1 MMADPKAPASEFK
14 AKDFV
19 DRLNALGLMLSATR
33 FADGSI
39 RLNQW
44 RAVNYYEN
52 EAQIK
57 TIWSSA
63 MAASDSR
70 MHDITRY
77 VELIQ
82 GRARAL
88 HP

>member
-1 MMADPKAPASEFK
+1 MSDPTAPTSEFK

-19 DRLNALGLMLSATR
+19 DSLNALGLMLSATR

-44 RAVNYYEN
+44 RAMHYYEN
-52 EAQIK
+52 ENQIK
-57 TIWSSA
+57 SIWSNTVTGN
-63 MAASDSR
+63 DGR
-70 MHDITRY
+70 IHDIARY

-82 GRARAL
+82 GRARSL

>member
-1 MMADPKAPASEFK
+1 MFERKAPTSEFK
-14 AKDFV
+14 PKDFV
-19 DRLNALGLMLSATR
+19 DRLHALGLMLSATR

-44 RAVNYYEN
+44 RAMNYYEN

-57 TIWSSA
+57 NIWSETVSGNDA
-63 MAASDSR
+63 R
-70 MHDITRY
+70 VHDIARY
-77 VELIQ
+77 VELTQ
-82 GRARAL
+82 GRARSL

>member
-1 MMADPKAPASEFK
+1 MADPTAPTPEFK

-44 RAVNYYEN
+44 RAMSYYEN

-57 TIWSSA
+57 TIWS
-63 MAASDSR
+63 AAVTGNDAR
-70 MHDITRY
+70 IHDIARY

-82 GRARAL
+82 GRTRSL

>member
-1 MMADPKAPASEFK
+1 MLELKAPTSDFR

-33 FADGSI
+33 FADGSL

-44 RAVNYYEN
+44 RGMNYYEN
-52 EAQIK
+52 EAKIK
-57 TIWSSA
+57 AIWSNA
-63 MAASDSR
+63 VTGNDGR
-70 MHDITRY
+70 IHDIARY

-82 GRARAL
+82 GRARSL